1 MKEKKKHL
9 DEFQNSFLIPSCF
22 LICSDM
28 RIRFLFL
35 QCALPITRDHALPNR
50 KPEKNLHSLLT
61 CFLISTYYTT
71 ESNTVSEVSQ
81 TLMGSFTCP
90 EINGREKQCNSW
102 GQKSNKTELA
112 QCQGRDTMRINM
124 SQKQS
129 SIFSAS
135 REGNQREMSHYFTSG
150 ECEPWAP
157 QYR

>member
-1 MKEKKKHL
+1 MKEEKKHL

-35 QCALPITRDHALPNR
+35 QDVLPITMDHALPNR
-50 KPEKNLHSLLT
+50 KPEKKNLHPLLT
-61 CFLISTYYTT
+61 CFLISIYYTT

-81 TLMGSFTCP
+81 ILMGSLTCP

-102 GQKSNKTELA
+102 GPKPNKTESA

-124 SQKQS
+124 SQRQS
-129 SIFSAS
+129 SILCL
-135 REGNQREMSHYFTSG
+135 RRDKQG
-150 ECEPWAP
+150 EILCEPWVP

>member
-1 MKEKKKHL
+1 M
-9 DEFQNSFLIPSCF
+9 SS
-22 LICSDM
+22 
-28 RIRFLFL
+28 RIHFLFL
-35 QCALPITRDHALPNR
+35 PVSWYVLIWELDFYSYNVPSPSQWTMPFLTGSQ
-50 KPEKNLHSLLT
+50 KKNLHSLLT

-71 ESNTVSEVSQ
+71 ESNIVSEVSQ

-124 SQKQS
+124 SQRQS

-135 REGNQREMSHYFTSG
+135 RKGNQREMSHCFTSG

-157 QYR
+157 QSR